1 MSFPAVA
8 MLTSS
13 PDVCGGRVRLDGT
26 RITVNQLATL
36 YKQGYSGEEIADQY
50 PHLNLAQVYAA
61 LAYYHANRAEV
72 EADIEREEAE
82 YDSLAN
88 QYEPVRQS
96 A

>member
-8 MLTSS
+8 CLTSS

-61 LAYYHANRAEV
+61 LAYYHANRDKV
-72 EADIEREEAE
+72 ESDLALEATEAE
-82 YDSLAN
+82 TLTKRFNY
-88 QYEPVRQS
+88 V
-96 A
+96 